1 MPLLCHMPH
10 PSLGILNVP
19 FVAGNDVNMDME
31 DTLPGRG
38 SHIDADVVAIR
49 IKLLVKV
56 CFFLFDKGHAGSH
69 FFRRQIEKA
78 GDMPTRDDQGVPRT
92 RRIGVT
98 STVGKFVLY

>member
-1 MPLLCHMPH
+1 MPH

-31 DTLPGRG
+31 DTLPGSG

-49 IKLLVKV
+49 IKLLVNV
-56 CFFLFDKGHAGSH
+56 FFCLFNESHAGSD
-69 FFRRQIEKA
+69 FFRRQVEKA

-92 RRIGVT
+92 RWIGVT
-98 STVGKFVLY
+98 STVDKFMLY